1 MSQVQQ
7 DMSTSPSPR
16 SFAALRNPQYR
27 NFYICSTF
35 AAAADSMEHV
45 VSYWVLYQMFNS
57 PTLGGVAVLTH
68 WLPFLFFSVYA
79 GSLADRFD
87 RRRIIQISQTLMM
100 SVSFGWAIAILTGS
114 LTEPIACVLLAMH
127 GLFGVMTVP
136 ASQLVIHEMVSRE
149 DLQSA
154 VRTNASSR
162 HLGWLLGPAIGGALM
177 LAFSP
182 TTALFVNMM
191 FYLPVVTWAFV
202 TRRNKARA
210 AAAANAQVAPMTTP
224 APRPR
229 TTGGFAEVADTLKRV
244 ARDPVILSMMVLAG
258 GASLFIGNAYQPQ
271 MPEFAH
277 DLERGHDHSAG
288 IFYTMLLSADAIGAI
303 TAALVLESR
312 GLLRPHP
319 RTAIILTGLWCVA
332 LGSFAATTI
341 YPLAI
346 ALMFAA
352 GFLNLSFNSM
362 AQTLVQM
369 HAPAEVRGRIVG
381 LFAMSSL
388 GLRAFS
394 GVTVGV
400 VGGLIGIHWSLAAS
414 AMALL
419 ATAVV
424 LLALSMRR

>member
-1 MSQVQQ
+1 M
-7 DMSTSPSPR
+7 DPAAPR
-16 SFAALRNPQYR
+16 AFAALRNPQYR
-27 NFYICSTF
+27 NYFICSTF

-45 VSYWVLYQMFNS
+45 VSYWVLFQMFNS

-87 RRRIIQISQTLMM
+87 RRRLIQISQTLMM
-100 SVSFGWAIAILTGS
+100 TVSFGWAIAILTGS
-114 LTEPIACVLLAMH
+114 LTEPIACMLLAMH
-127 GLFGVMTVP
+127 GLFGVITVP
-136 ASQLVIHEMVSRE
+136 ASQLVIHEMVGRA

-182 TTALFVNMM
+182 TTALFVNMA

-202 TRRNKARA
+202 TRRMKARA
-210 AAAANAQVAPMTTP
+210 AAATIARDDAPTPLPTP
-224 APRPR
+224 AR
-229 TTGGFAEVADTLKRV
+229 TGGLAEVADTLKRV
-244 ARDPVILSMMVLAG
+244 ANDPVILAMMILAG
-258 GASLFIGNAYQPQ
+258 GASLFVGNAYQPQ

-277 DLERGHDHSAG
+277 DLDHSHDHNAG

-303 TAALVLESR
+303 TAAIVLESR

-319 RTAIILTGLWCVA
+319 RTAIILTALWCVA
-332 LGSFAATTI
+332 LGGFAATTI

-346 ALMFAA
+346 VLMFAA

-369 HAPAEVRGRIVG
+369 HAPSEVRGRIVG

>member
-1 MSQVQQ
+1 MN
-7 DMSTSPSPR
+7 SPAPR
-16 SFAALRNPQYR
+16 AFAALRNPQYR
-27 NFYICSTF
+27 NFFICSTF
-35 AAAADSMEHV
+35 ATTADSMEHV
-45 VSYWVLYQMFNS
+45 VSYWILYQLFSS

-87 RRRIIQISQTLMM
+87 PRRLIQISQALMM
-100 SVSFGWAIAILTGS
+100 LVSLGWAIAILTGS
-114 LTEPIACVLLAMH
+114 LTEWVAVLLLMMH
-127 GLFGVMTVP
+127 GTFGVMTVP
-136 ASQLVIHEMVSRE
+136 ASQLVVHEMVGRS

-177 LAFSP
+177 LATSP
-182 TTALFVNMM
+182 AIALFVNMA
-191 FYLPVVTWAFV
+191 FYLPVVTWAIV
-202 TRRNKARA
+202 TRRRKRREA
-210 AAAANAQVAPMTTP
+210 AAARSDDADIAVAPAP
-224 APRPR
+224 APAR
-229 TTGGFAEVADTLKRV
+229 TGGFAEVADTLRRV
-244 ARDPVILSMMVLAG
+244 ASDRVIFAMVILAG
-258 GASLFIGNAYQPQ
+258 GAALFVGNAYQPQ

-277 DLERGHDHSAG
+277 DLGGGHDHNAG

-303 TAALVLESR
+303 TAVIVLESR
-312 GLLRPHP
+312 GLLKPHP
-319 RTAIILTGLWCVA
+319 RTAIILTVLWCLA
-332 LGSFAATTI
+332 LTGFAVTTV

-352 GFLNLSFNSM
+352 GFLNLSFNAM

-369 HAPAEVRGRIVG
+369 RAPAEVRGRIVG
-381 LFAMSSL
+381 LFATASL

>member
-1 MSQVQQ
+1 MSA
-7 DMSTSPSPR
+7 SPR

-27 NFYICSTF
+27 RFYICSTF

-87 RRRIIQISQTLMM
+87 RRRLIQISQTLMM

-114 LTEPIACVLLAMH
+114 LTEPIACLLLAMH

-154 VRTNASSR
+154 VRTTASSR
-162 HLGWLLGPAIGGALM
+162 HLGWLLGPAIGGGLM

-182 TTALFVNMM
+182 TTALFVNMA

-202 TRRNKARA
+202 TRRMKARA
-210 AAAANAQVAPMTTP
+210 AAVAPSPQPTP
-224 APRPR
+224 VHRS
-229 TTGGFAEVADTLKRV
+229 GGLAEVADTLKRV
-244 ARDPVILSMMVLAG
+244 ASDPVILAMMVLAG

-319 RTAIILTGLWCVA
+319 RTAIILTGLWCIA
-332 LGSFAATTI
+332 LGSFAATTV

-352 GFLNLSFNSM
+352 GFLNLSFYSM

-400 VGGLIGIHWSLAAS
+400 VGGFIGIHWSLAAS

-424 LLALSMRR
+424 LLTLSMRR

>member
-1 MSQVQQ
+1 MSA
-7 DMSTSPSPR
+7 SPR

-27 NFYICSTF
+27 KFYICSTF

-87 RRRIIQISQTLMM
+87 RRRLIQISQTLMM
-100 SVSFGWAIAILTGS
+100 SVSFGWAIAILTGT
-114 LTEPIACVLLAMH
+114 LTEPIACMLLAMH
-127 GLFGVMTVP
+127 GLFGVITVP

-154 VRTNASSR
+154 VRTTASSR

-182 TTALFVNMM
+182 TTALFINML

-202 TRRNKARA
+202 TRRMKARA
-210 AAAANAQVAPMTTP
+210 DAKAGAP
-224 APRPR
+224 APKPVR
-229 TTGGFAEVADTLKRV
+229 TSGGLAEVADTLKRV
-244 ARDPVILSMMVLAG
+244 AGDRVILAMMVLAG

-277 DLERGHDHSAG
+277 DLERGHDHNAG

-319 RTAIILTGLWCVA
+319 RTAIILTGLWCIA
-332 LGSFAATTI
+332 LGAFAATTI

-352 GFLNLSFNSM
+352 GFLNLSFYSM

-400 VGGLIGIHWSLAAS
+400 VGGFIGIHWSLAAS

>member
-1 MSQVQQ
+1 MNSAA
-7 DMSTSPSPR
+7 PR
-16 SFAALRNPQYR
+16 PFAALRNPQYR
-27 NFYICSTF
+27 NFFICSTF
-35 AAAADSMEHV
+35 ATTADSMEHV
-45 VSYWVLYQMFNS
+45 VSYWVLYQLFNS

-68 WLPFLFFSVYA
+68 WLPFLLFSVYA

-87 RRRIIQISQTLMM
+87 RRRLIQISQTLMM
-100 SVSFGWAIAILTGS
+100 SVSLGWAIAILTGS
-114 LTEPIACVLLAMH
+114 LTETVACVLLAMH
-127 GLFGVMTVP
+127 GAFGVITVP
-136 ASQLVIHEMVSRE
+136 ASQLVVHEMVSRTE
-149 DLQSA
+149 LQSA

-177 LAFSP
+177 LATSP
-182 TTALFVNMM
+182 AIALFVNMM
-191 FYLPVVTWAFV
+191 FYLPAVMWAVV
-202 TRRNKARA
+202 TRRMRARE
-210 AAAANAQVAPMTTP
+210 AAANPDHGDAATAPAQA
-224 APRPR
+224 R
-229 TTGGFAEVADTLKRV
+229 TGGLAEVADTMRRV
-244 ARDPVILSMMVLAG
+244 ARDRVILSMMILAG
-258 GASLFIGNAYQPQ
+258 GASLFVGNAYQPQ

-277 DLERGHDHSAG
+277 DLGEGHAHSAG

-303 TAALVLESR
+303 TAVIVLESR
-312 GLLRPHP
+312 GLLSPHP
-319 RTAIILTGLWCVA
+319 RTAIILTGLWCIA
-332 LGSFAATTI
+332 LAGFAATTV

-346 ALMFAA
+346 ALMFVA
-352 GFLNLSFNSM
+352 GFLSLSFNAM

-369 HAPAEVRGRIVG
+369 RAPPELRGRIVG

>member
-1 MSQVQQ
+1 MSA
-7 DMSTSPSPR
+7 SPR

-27 NFYICSTF
+27 RFYICSTF

-87 RRRIIQISQTLMM
+87 RRRLIQISQTLMM
-100 SVSFGWAIAILTGS
+100 SVSFGWAIAILTGT
-114 LTEPIACVLLAMH
+114 LTEPIACMLLAMH
-127 GLFGVMTVP
+127 GLFGVITVP

-154 VRTNASSR
+154 VRTTASSR

-202 TRRNKARA
+202 TRRMKARA
-210 AAAANAQVAPMTTP
+210 DAQAGTP
-224 APRPR
+224 TPKPVR
-229 TTGGFAEVADTLKRV
+229 TSGGLAEVADTLKRV
-244 ARDPVILSMMVLAG
+244 AGDRVILTMMVLAG

-277 DLERGHDHSAG
+277 DLDKGHDHNAG

-319 RTAIILTGLWCVA
+319 RTAIILTGLWCIA

-346 ALMFAA
+346 VLMFAA
-352 GFLNLSFNSM
+352 GFLNLSFYSM

-394 GVTVGV
+394 GLTVGV
-400 VGGLIGIHWSLAAS
+400 VGGFIGIHWSLAVS

>member
-1 MSQVQQ
+1 M
-7 DMSTSPSPR
+7 DPAAPR
-16 SFAALRNPQYR
+16 AFAALRNPQYR
-27 NFYICSTF
+27 NYFICSTF

-45 VSYWVLYQMFNS
+45 VSYWVLFQMFNS

-87 RRRIIQISQTLMM
+87 RRRLIQISQTLMM

-114 LTEPIACVLLAMH
+114 LTEPIACMLLAMH
-127 GLFGVMTVP
+127 GLFGVITVP
-136 ASQLVIHEMVSRE
+136 ASQLVIHEMVGRA

-182 TTALFVNMM
+182 TTALFVNMV

-202 TRRNKARA
+202 TRRMKARA
-210 AAAANAQVAPMTTP
+210 AAATIARDGAPTPLSTP
-224 APRPR
+224 AR
-229 TTGGFAEVADTLKRV
+229 TGGLAEVAETLKRV
-244 ARDPVILSMMVLAG
+244 ASDPVILAMMILAG

-277 DLERGHDHSAG
+277 DLDHSHDQNAG

-303 TAALVLESR
+303 TAAIVLESR

-319 RTAIILTGLWCVA
+319 RTAIILTALWCVA
-332 LGSFAATTI
+332 LGGFAATTI

-369 HAPAEVRGRIVG
+369 HAPSEVRGRIVG

-414 AMALL
+414 TMALL

>member
-1 MSQVQQ
+1 MSAP
-7 DMSTSPSPR
+7 STSAPR
-16 SFAALRNPQYR
+16 AFAALRNPQFR

-45 VSYWVLYQMFNS
+45 VSYWVLFQLFNS

-87 RRRIIQISQTLMM
+87 RRKLIQISQTLMM
-100 SVSFGWAIAILTGS
+100 SVSFGWAVTILTGT
-114 LTEPIACVLLAMH
+114 LTETIACVLLAMH
-127 GLFGVMTVP
+127 GLFGVLTVP
-136 ASQLVIHEMVSRE
+136 ASQLVIHEMVDRA

-177 LAFSP
+177 LATSP

-202 TRRNKARA
+202 TRRRKARKA
-210 AAAANAQVAPMTTP
+210 AAARAVDGSPAHAARNARA
-224 APRPR
+224 
-229 TTGGFAEVADTLKRV
+229 GGFAEVADTLRRV
-244 ARDPVILSMMVLAG
+244 AGDRVILSMMILAG

-277 DLERGHDHSAG
+277 DLDQGHAHSAG

-303 TAALVLESR
+303 TAAIVLESR

-319 RTAIILTGLWCVA
+319 RTAMILTALWCVA

-346 ALMFAA
+346 ALMFVA

-369 HAPAEVRGRIVG
+369 HAPAELRGRIVG

-424 LLALSMRR
+424 LLGLSMRR

>member
-1 MSQVQQ
+1 
-7 DMSTSPSPR
+7 MSTSPSPR

-45 VSYWVLYQMFNS
+45 VSYWVLFQMFNS

-87 RRRIIQISQTLMM
+87 RRKLIQISQTLMM
-100 SVSFGWAIAILTGS
+100 SVSFGWAITILTGT

-127 GLFGVMTVP
+127 GLFGVITVP
-136 ASQLVIHEMVSRE
+136 AAQLVIHEMVSRE

-162 HLGWLLGPAIGGALM
+162 HLGWLLGPAIGGVLM

-182 TTALFVNMM
+182 TTALFVNML
-191 FYLPVVTWAFV
+191 FYLPVVTWAVV
-202 TRRNKARA
+202 TRRRKARA
-210 AAAANAQVAPMTTP
+210 DAAIATPQAAPV
-224 APRPR
+224 R
-229 TTGGFAEVADTLKRV
+229 TTGGLAEVADTLKRV

-277 DLERGHDHSAG
+277 DLDKGHDHSAG

-346 ALMFAA
+346 VLMFAA

-362 AQTLVQM
+362 AQALVQM

-400 VGGLIGIHWSLAAS
+400 VGGMIGIHWSLAAS

-419 ATAVV
+419 ATAIV